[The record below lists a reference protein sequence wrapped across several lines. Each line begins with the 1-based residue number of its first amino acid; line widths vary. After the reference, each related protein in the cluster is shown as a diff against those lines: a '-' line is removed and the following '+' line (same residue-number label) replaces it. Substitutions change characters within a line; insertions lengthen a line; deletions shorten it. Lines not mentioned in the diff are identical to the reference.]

1 MSAQD
6 ATILLTAAIAL
17 LIPLAGYALHL
28 HLEAK
33 RQALLAKAT
42 HERERLQARENILE
56 NLLLLARALEDQQVN
71 LTEAC
76 LRIRVF
82 LDLLDEGKHVY
93 SEDFLVFDLVHNKA
107 KHLATHQERANLT
120 AEIRQAQDAEREV
133 IEKEFQTQVQ
143 KAATK
148 LRLFSEQQGNLTSE
162 PLFVDATTGK

>member
-33 RQALLAKAT
+33 RQASLAKET
-42 HERERLQARENILE
+42 HERERDQARKNILE

-82 LDLLDEGKHVY
+82 LDLLDEGVHVH
-93 SEDFLVFDLVHNKA
+93 SENFFIFDVVYQKA
-107 KHLATHQERANLT
+107 KRLATHEERAKLT
-120 AEIRQAQDAEREV
+120 TEVREQQDQEREV
-133 IEKEFQTQVQ
+133 LENEYQTQIQ
-143 KAATK
+143 KAATQ

-162 PLFVDATTGK
+162 PLFIDAAAGK